1 MGDVVD
7 ERGAGWIRD
16 RIPTAACPGDVR
28 RAATRS
34 TTVVQ
39 PNLPTFPPTAHST
52 YQAYM
57 CCHECVDPYKSP
69 QVRWH
74 VGVHGGGRVTGVG
87 SDEGERRES
96 RARPL
101 RAVGGREVV
110 KRTIT
115 RRHVM
120 GVVSSRQAC
129 ETEWHNSTI
138 QTVHRV
144 ARLRNELPC
153 YIRVV
158 SGVSPYPSERTGLAP
173 TCTPCRCQYSVVR
186 AKR

>member
-1 MGDVVD
+1 MLGGYV
-7 ERGAGWIRD
+7 
-16 RIPTAACPGDVR
+16 TAYRLPHARCRDVR

-69 QVRWH
+69 QVRWQ
-74 VGVHGGGRVTGVG
+74 VGVHCGGRVTGVG

-101 RAVGGREVV
+101 RAVGGREGD

-120 GVVSSRQAC
+120 GVVSRQAC
-129 ETEWHNSTI
+129 EAEWHN
-138 QTVHRV
+138 
-144 ARLRNELPC
+144 
-153 YIRVV
+153 
-158 SGVSPYPSERTGLAP
+158 
-173 TCTPCRCQYSVVR
+173 RCV
-186 AKR
+186 